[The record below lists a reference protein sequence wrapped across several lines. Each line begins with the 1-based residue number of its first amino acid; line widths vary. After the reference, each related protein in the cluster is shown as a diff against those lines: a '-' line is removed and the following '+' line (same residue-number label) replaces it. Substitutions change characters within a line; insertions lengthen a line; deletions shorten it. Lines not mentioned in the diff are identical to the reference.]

1 MSAGEI
7 SLIVFG
13 FTFGGAV
20 VGTSIRKRLPDD
32 HLSSDSRDVI
42 KLAVGTVATLSALVL
57 GLLIASAKSSFD
69 TKDAEVVQLATN
81 IILLDR
87 QLVHYGPEAQGAR
100 ELLRLF
106 TNYKIDAIWK
116 VQAPHSAGEPD
127 GWTLFGDLQDSIR
140 GLTPGSPAQQIIQ
153 SRALQLGSEIAAG
166 RSLLEL
172 QTESSISAPFLW
184 ILLFWLT
191 IIFASFGFL
200 TSPNATIVAAL
211 LVCALSVS
219 SAIFLILEMDIPFQ
233 GLIQVSSAPMRE
245 ALAHIR

>member
-7 SLIVFG
+7 ALIVFG
-13 FTFGGAV
+13 LTFGGAV
-20 VGTSIRKRLPDD
+20 VGTSIRGRLPEQ
-32 HLSSDSRDVI
+32 HLSSDSRDVV

-57 GLLIASAKSSFD
+57 GLLIATAKSSFD
-69 TKDAEVVQLATN
+69 TKNAEVVRLATN

-106 TNYKIDAIWK
+106 TSYKIDVIWK
-116 VQAPHSAGEPD
+116 AHAPPSAVEAND
-127 GWTLFGDLQDSIR
+127 WAFLGDLHDRIR
-140 GLTPGSPAQQIIQ
+140 GLTPEGPAQQIIQ
-153 SRALQLGSEIAAG
+153 SRALQLAGEIAAG

-172 QTESSISAPFLW
+172 QTESSIPVPFLW
-184 ILLFWLT
+184 ILLFWLA
-191 IIFASFGFL
+191 IIFTSFGLL
-200 TSPNATIVAAL
+200 TSPNATVLAVL

-245 ALAHIR
+245 VLAHLR